1 MPPAPEQGAMSV
13 GEPGTAFVERED
25 IGFVAVQI
33 EGQGTGEIAPKQTVH
48 EKLADFADAGQDPL

>member
-1 MPPAPEQGAMSV
+1 MSV

-48 EKLADFADAGQDPL
+48 EKLADFADAGQYPL